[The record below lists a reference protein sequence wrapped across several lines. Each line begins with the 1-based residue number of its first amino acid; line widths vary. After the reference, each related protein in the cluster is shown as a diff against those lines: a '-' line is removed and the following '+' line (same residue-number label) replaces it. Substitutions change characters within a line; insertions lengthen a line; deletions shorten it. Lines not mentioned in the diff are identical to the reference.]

1 MQKAP
6 DLSFGPL
13 LRLREGLQ
21 LEFRNFV
28 WLKHFTVR
36 KAEYCMVAV
45 VGFKLMPVFKRFAN
59 CREFGSELGQA
70 YKSSL
75 L

>member
-1 MQKAP
+1 VQKAP
-6 DLSFGPL
+6 NSSLGPV

-21 LEFRNFV
+21 LELRNFV

-36 KAEYCMVAV
+36 KAEYCVVAV
-45 VGFKLMPVFKRFAN
+45 VGFKLMPVFKGFAN
-59 CREFGSELGQA
+59 CREFGSKLGQA
-70 YKSSL
+70 YRGSL